1 MDDQAELR
9 LQTERFVQSE
19 YGQYILDLLEEM
31 YQGKLSN
38 AQSINNEKP
47 VRDLDRGVGIR
58 EVITAIKSP
67 LE

>member
-38 AQSINNEKP
+38 AQSINNDKP

-58 EVITAIKSP
+58 EVIIAIKSP

>member
-9 LQTERFVQSE
+9 LQTERFVSSE

-47 VRDLDRGVGIR
+47 VRDLDRAVGIR
-58 EVITAIKSP
+58 EVIIAIKSP

>member
-38 AQSINNEKP
+38 AQSINTEKP
-47 VRDLDRGVGIR
+47 VRDLDRAVGIR
-58 EVITAIKSP
+58 EVIIAIKSP

>member
-58 EVITAIKSP
+58 EAIIAIKSP

>member
-9 LQTERFVQSE
+9 LQTERFAKSE

-38 AQSINNEKP
+38 AQSINNDKP
-47 VRDLDRGVGIR
+47 VRDLDRAVGIR

>member
-58 EVITAIKSP
+58 EVIIAIKSP

>member
-9 LQTERFVQSE
+9 LQTERFVRSE

-58 EVITAIKSP
+58 EVIIAIKSP

>member
-38 AQSINNEKP
+38 AQSINNDKP
-47 VRDLDRGVGIR
+47 VRDLDRGVGIK
-58 EVITAIKSP
+58 EVIIAIKSP

>member
-9 LQTERFVQSE
+9 LQTERFVRSE

-38 AQSINNEKP
+38 AQSSNNDKP

>member
-38 AQSINNEKP
+38 AQSSNNDKP

>member
-47 VRDLDRGVGIR
+47 VRDLDRGVGIK
-58 EVITAIKSP
+58 EVIIAIKSP

>member
-38 AQSINNEKP
+38 AQSINNDKP
-47 VRDLDRGVGIR
+47 VRDLDRAVGIR
-58 EVITAIKSP
+58 EVITTIKSP

>member
-9 LQTERFVQSE
+9 LQTERFVRSE

-38 AQSINNEKP
+38 AQSINNDKP

>member
-9 LQTERFVQSE
+9 LQTERFVRSE

>member
-38 AQSINNEKP
+38 AQSINNDKP

>member
-1 MDDQAELR
+1 MDDQSELR
-9 LQTERFVQSE
+9 LQTERFVRSE

-38 AQSINNEKP
+38 AQSINNDKP

>member
-9 LQTERFVQSE
+9 LQTERFLQSE

-38 AQSINNEKP
+38 AQSINNDNP
-47 VRDLDRGVGIR
+47 VRELDRAVGIR

>member
-47 VRDLDRGVGIR
+47 VRDLDRAVGIR
-58 EVITAIKSP
+58 EVIIAIKSP

>member
-38 AQSINNEKP
+38 AQSSNNDKP

-58 EVITAIKSP
+58 EVIIAIKSP

>member
-9 LQTERFVQSE
+9 LQTERFVRSE

-38 AQSINNEKP
+38 AQSINNDKP
-47 VRDLDRGVGIR
+47 VRDLDRAAGIR
-58 EVITAIKSP
+58 EVITAINSP

>member
-9 LQTERFVQSE
+9 LQTERFVRSE

-38 AQSINNEKP
+38 AQSINNDKP

-58 EVITAIKSP
+58 EVIIAIKSP

>member
-1 MDDQAELR
+1 MDDQSELR

-38 AQSINNEKP
+38 AQSINNDKP

-58 EVITAIKSP
+58 QVITAIKSP

>member
-38 AQSINNEKP
+38 AQSINNDKP
-47 VRDLDRGVGIR
+47 VRDLDRGVGIW
-58 EVITAIKSP
+58 EVIIAIKSP

>member
-38 AQSINNEKP
+38 AQSINNDKP
-47 VRDLDRGVGIR
+47 VRDLDRAVGIR
-58 EVITAIKSP
+58 EVIIAIKSP

>member
-9 LQTERFVQSE
+9 LQTERFIKTE
-19 YGQYILDLLEEM
+19 YGQYLMELLEEM

-38 AQSINNEKP
+38 AQSIGNEKP
-47 VRDLDRGVGIR
+47 IRELDRGVGIR
-58 EVITAIKSP
+58 EVITTIKSP